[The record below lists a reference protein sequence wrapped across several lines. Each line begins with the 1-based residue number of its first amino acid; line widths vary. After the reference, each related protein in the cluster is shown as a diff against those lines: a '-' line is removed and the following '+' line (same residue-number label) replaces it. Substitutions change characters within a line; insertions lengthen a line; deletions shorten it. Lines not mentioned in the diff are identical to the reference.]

1 MAFGKKKESRE
12 VEGYMKLTPK
22 SALIYLAI
30 IVFCIIVISPLVIV
44 FSSSLRSPGI
54 RLPTV
59 PFLRIYSGKLQ
70 TGIQQH
76 ELSDGTDQ
84 QYPDNRR
91 FCALRSNFCYHGSIP
106 DRTY

>member
-44 FSSSLRSPGI
+44 FSSSLRSPGNQVI
-54 RLPTV
+54 SADA
-59 PFLRIYSGKLQ
+59 FLRIQLWQVTNS
-70 TGIQQH
+70 IQQH

-84 QYPDNRR
+84 QYPDNRW
-91 FCALRSNFCYHGSIP
+91 FCSFV
-106 DRTY
+106 

>member
-44 FSSSLRSPGI
+44 FFQFPSFTGESGISADAFSQNSLWQV
-54 RLPTV
+54 T
-59 PFLRIYSGKLQ
+59 
-70 TGIQQH
+70 
-76 ELSDGTDQ
+76 
-84 QYPDNRR
+84 NRHS
-91 FCALRSNFCYHGSIP
+91 A
-106 DRTY
+106 T